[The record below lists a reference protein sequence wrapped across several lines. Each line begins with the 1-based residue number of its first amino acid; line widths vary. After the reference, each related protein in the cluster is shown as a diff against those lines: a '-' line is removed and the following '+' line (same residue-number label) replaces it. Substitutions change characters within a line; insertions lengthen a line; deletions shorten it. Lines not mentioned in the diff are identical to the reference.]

1 MSSRTITT
9 LFWWTSDLLQLW
21 QNRPI
26 LKQGVWERHRAVV
39 STCDQSWIPTQV
51 CSHLPSRK
59 ISTLTSCPSE
69 LLQLWQKRPILNT
82 WVYSPTITFTF
93 MCRMCSFE
101 VSSLQT
107 DKKNQSLQSCRHTS
121 AANSRTHSWLILPW
135 FSWIPVSGMARWTV
149 MGSFVV
155 YWPRSVISRDC
166 QLKAVDKGQM

>member
-107 DKKNQSLQSCRHTS
+107 DKKNPVTSIMPPYISCKFSDTFM
-121 AANSRTHSWLILPW
+121 AYFTLIFMNTCLWNGPLNCYGVICCVLTKVSNITGLP
-135 FSWIPVSGMARWTV
+135 A
-149 MGSFVV
+149 
-155 YWPRSVISRDC
+155 
-166 QLKAVDKGQM
+166 